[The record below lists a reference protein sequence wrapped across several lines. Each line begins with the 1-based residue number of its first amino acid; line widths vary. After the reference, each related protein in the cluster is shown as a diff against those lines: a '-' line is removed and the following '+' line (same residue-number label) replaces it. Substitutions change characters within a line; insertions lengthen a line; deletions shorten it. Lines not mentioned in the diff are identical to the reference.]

1 MKEDLFENKIK
12 ESLNGFEPE
21 VPEALWENIR
31 QQIPTSH
38 VPADGGSQVGSM
50 LKWAA
55 PAAAVVGGA
64 LALWYFSGTPEV
76 PQQSIVQDVVPQSE
90 VTAPEKRVEAAT
102 PDQTESSTSMKIIEE
117 KLVPS
122 KPERSPDVQEVLPK
136 EVVLSEDISETEE
149 SQLETAVAEHSG
161 SDEEIVKELTEQ
173 EPVVKNEDFTE
184 TVAHENLE
192 EDHDDHAF
200 ELVEVGILADR
211 VTGEAP
217 LTVQFR
223 NVTKARSFEW
233 DFGNGKK
240 SYDPEPT
247 MTFSEEG
254 DFNVR
259 LVITDFDGMVLQDEM
274 EINVFASSTLFYPQ
288 AFTPNGDG
296 INDFF
301 ELEGTNV
308 HNVRF
313 TIQRPDGS
321 VVFEG
326 HGMHA
331 RWDGSDTMMPE
342 GRNYMVVIHYVRN
355 NGEPAQEVSKL
366 LVIRDQ

>member
-1 MKEDLFENKIK
+1 MFENKMR

-21 VPEALWENIR
+21 VPEALWNNIR
-31 QQIPTSH
+31 QQIPANTA
-38 VPADGGSQVGSM
+38 PTGVGSKAGSM
-50 LKWAA
+50 MKWAA

-64 LALWYFSGTPEV
+64 LALWYFSGTPDAPE
-76 PQQSIVQDVVPQSE
+76 QSIVQETMPKSE
-90 VTAPEKRVEAAT
+90 VLATEKQVEAVSPDKAKSEVVAGPKKEKPVPSAPEKR
-102 PDQTESSTSMKIIEE
+102 TEVT
-117 KLVPS
+117 
-122 KPERSPDVQEVLPK
+122 QEVSRDEIASSEESIEKEQPK
-136 EVVLSEDISETEE
+136 LETATEE
-149 SQLETAVAEHSG
+149 SSAVEEDDVFSITEEEPQVQ
-161 SDEEIVKELTEQ
+161 EEILTENDTQ
-173 EPVVKNEDFTE
+173 EL
-184 TVAHENLE
+184 LE
-192 EDHDDHAF
+192 VDHEDHTF
-200 ELVEVGILADR
+200 ELVEVGILADK
-211 VTGEAP
+211 VTGETP
-217 LTVQFR
+217 LTVHFR
-223 NVTKARSFEW
+223 NVTNARSFEW

-247 MTFSEEG
+247 MTFTEEG
-254 DFNVR
+254 EFSVR

-274 EINVFASSTLFYPQ
+274 EINTYAPSTLFYPQ

-301 ELEGTNV
+301 ELEGTNL

-331 RWDGSDTMMPE
+331 RWDGSDSMMPE